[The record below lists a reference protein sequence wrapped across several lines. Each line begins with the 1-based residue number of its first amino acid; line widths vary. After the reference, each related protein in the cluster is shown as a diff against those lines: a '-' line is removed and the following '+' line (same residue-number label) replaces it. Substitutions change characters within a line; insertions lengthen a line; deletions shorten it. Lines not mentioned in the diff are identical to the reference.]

1 MKAIGIV
8 AAMSAML
15 TAGNALAQAGYPDK
29 PLRILVGF
37 VPGGPADTVARV
49 IGDKFTEAWG
59 KPVVIENRDR
69 LWRQHGDRARRQDCA
84 RRLHTPARHLRAVRH
99 PSEPLPEAAV
109 RPGKGFRTDHAALPH
124 R

>member
-37 VPGGPADTVARV
+37 VAGGPADTVAR
-49 IGDKFTEAWG
+49 
-59 KPVVIENRDR
+59 
-69 LWRQHGDRARRQDCA
+69 
-84 RRLHTPARHLRAVRH
+84 
-99 PSEPLPEAAV
+99 S
-109 RPGKGFRTDHAALPH
+109 RT
-124 R
+124 